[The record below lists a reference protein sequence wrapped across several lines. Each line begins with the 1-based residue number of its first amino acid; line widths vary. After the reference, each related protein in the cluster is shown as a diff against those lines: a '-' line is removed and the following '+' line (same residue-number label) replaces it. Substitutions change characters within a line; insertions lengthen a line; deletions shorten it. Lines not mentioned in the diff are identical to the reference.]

1 MSNKKVAMSGPDAAW
16 LRMESP
22 TNFMTINAV
31 WMFDEVLTLDEV
43 KGLIQE
49 RFLVFNRFRQ
59 RVIDR
64 HGTPQW
70 QDDPYFDL
78 GRHIHRVALPAPG
91 GQEELQAMVSDLMCT
106 SLDFSKPPWQI
117 HLVENF
123 GNGCALI
130 WRIHHCIGDGIA
142 LTYVMISA
150 ADEYFDPVKVP
161 ARKTPHPHEDG
172 MIPLTARALQAVS
185 SAVTGTVKA
194 AGSVLHEG
202 MEMLLHPSQMID
214 LTKQGLS
221 LGAATSKILLMPA
234 DSDTLFKGELGVM
247 KRAAWSQPVPLQT
260 VKDIKNAVDA
270 KVNDVLMAA
279 VAGALRRYLIEH
291 DQPVEDVEIRAT
303 IPVNLRPLEEAY
315 KLGNQFGL
323 VFLSL
328 PVGIG
333 DPHARLLEVKRRMD
347 RIKHSSE
354 AIVTLGILQALGRAP
369 KSVEDQVVDILSTK
383 ASAVMTNVPGP
394 PEQLHLNGKA
404 IRHLMFWVPRAG
416 AVSMGI
422 SIISYAGE
430 VLLGVATDVK
440 LVPNPEAI
448 IEGFHTEFEALEK
461 EFT

>member
-1 MSNKKVAMSGPDAAW
+1 MPNTKIAMSGPDAAW

-31 WMFDEVLTLDEV
+31 WMFDEVLTLDEL
-43 KGLIQE
+43 KTLIQE
-49 RFLVFNRFRQ
+49 RFLGFHRFRQ

-64 HGTPQW
+64 NGTPHW

-78 GRHIHRVALPAPG
+78 GRHIHRVALPDPG

-106 SLDFSKPPWQI
+106 SLDFSKPLWQI
-117 HLVENF
+117 HLVENY
-123 GNGCALI
+123 GTGCAII

-150 ADEYFDPVKVP
+150 ADEYFDPAKIP
-161 ARKTPHPHEDG
+161 AKQ
-172 MIPLTARALQAVS
+172 ALEEGGLADLAKPALKAVS
-185 SAVTGTVKA
+185 NAVKA
-194 AGSVLHEG
+194 ASAVFQESK
-202 MEMLLHPSQMID
+202 EMLLHPGYVLD
-214 LTKQGLS
+214 LTKQGMS
-221 LGAATSKILLMPA
+221 MGAATSKILLMPA
-234 DSDTLFKGELGVM
+234 DSDTLFKGQLGVM
-247 KRAAWSQPVPLQT
+247 KRAAWSQPVSLQM
-260 VKDIKNAVDA
+260 VKDIKNAAHA

-279 VAGALRRYLIEH
+279 VAGALRRYLIDH

-328 PVGIG
+328 PVGME
-333 DPHARLLEVKRRMD
+333 DPRERLLEIKRRMD

-354 AIVTLGILQALGRAP
+354 AIVTLGILQALGHAP
-369 KSVEDQVVDILSTK
+369 KQIEDQVVDALSTK

-394 PEQLHLNGKA
+394 REQLHFNGKA

-416 AVSMGI
+416 AVSLGI
-422 SIISYAGE
+422 SIISYADE

-440 LVPNPEAI
+440 LVPDPEAI
-448 IEGFHTEFEALEK
+448 IEGFHTELDALHAEL
-461 EFT
+461 T